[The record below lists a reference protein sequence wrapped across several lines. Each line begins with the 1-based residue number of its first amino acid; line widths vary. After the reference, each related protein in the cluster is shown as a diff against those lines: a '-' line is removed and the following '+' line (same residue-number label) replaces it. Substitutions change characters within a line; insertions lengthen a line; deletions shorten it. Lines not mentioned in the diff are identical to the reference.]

1 MAAPESPV
9 QPSKVIACILNWNN
23 IEDTLECLES
33 VLESDYSSLTVW
45 LVDNGSDEDPT
56 KLVECRYPSV
66 RVLRLGQNNGYGGGH
81 NIALERALAENAAFI
96 LLLNNDV
103 VVAPDMVRQLVDA
116 LEANPDVG
124 MATPRVFFY
133 DRRHEIY
140 WDGGT
145 VDWSRG
151 DVAHESRGLPT
162 RDGLILSEWLDG
174 TSLFVRASVAR
185 QVGLFD
191 DRYFLYY
198 EDAEWSTRAR
208 RAGWS
213 IAVVPE
219 ASCWHK
225 VSRSTGGL
233 TNPRVSYYFTRNRYL
248 YFTSHHLP
256 FGGRRLP
263 LIRYSR
269 VALRDYQRWR
279 HDSKHRRAILE
290 ACFDLV
296 RGRWGCYVPSR
307 NQRLLATLDALA
319 FSVATAGSWLKSAG
333 RACRILKRR
342 SADPT

>member
-1 MAAPESPV
+1 MAASESPA
-9 QPSKVIACILNWNN
+9 QPSKIIACILNWNN

-33 VLESDYSSLTVW
+33 VLQSDYPALTVW

-56 KLVECRYPSV
+56 ELVARRYPSV
-66 RVLRLGQNNGYGGGH
+66 RVLRLDTNNGYGGGN
-81 NIALERALAENAAFI
+81 NIALQRALAEDATFV

-103 VVAPDMVRQLVDA
+103 VVAPDMVRRLVDA
-116 LEANPDVG
+116 LETNPDIG

-133 DRRHEIY
+133 DRRHEVY

-145 VDWSRG
+145 IDWSRG

-174 TSLFVRASVAR
+174 TSLFVRASVVR

-208 RAGWS
+208 RAGWL
-213 IAVVPE
+213 IAVVPN

-225 VSRSTGGL
+225 VSRSTGG
-233 TNPRVSYYFTRNRYL
+233 TMNPRVSYYYTRNRYL
-248 YFTSHHLP
+248 YFTSNQLP
-256 FGGRRLP
+256 LSRRLP

-269 VALRDYQRWR
+269 RAFRDYRRWR
-279 HDSKHRRAILE
+279 HDSQHRRAVLQ
-290 ACFDLV
+290 AWFDLV

-307 NQRLLATLDALA
+307 HQRLLASVDALT
-319 FSVATAGSWLKSAG
+319 FGLVSTVSWLKSAA
-333 RACRILKRR
+333 RTCRILKHR
-342 SADPT
+342 SSDQT

>member
-1 MAAPESPV
+1 MAASESPA

-33 VLESDYSSLTVW
+33 VLQSDYSALTVW
-45 LVDNGSDEDPT
+45 LVDNGSDQDPT
-56 KLVECRYPSV
+56 ELVERQYPSV
-66 RVLRLGQNNGYGGGH
+66 RVLRLGENNGYGGG
-81 NIALERALAENAAFI
+81 NNVALQRALAENATFV

-103 VVAPDMVRQLVDA
+103 VVAPDMVRRLVDA
-116 LEANPDVG
+116 LEANSDIG

-133 DRRHEIY
+133 DRRHEVY

-145 VDWSRG
+145 IDSSGG
-151 DVAHESRGLPT
+151 DVVHDSRGLPT

-174 TSLFVRASVAR
+174 TSLFVRGSVAR

-191 DRYFLYY
+191 HRYFLYY

-208 RAGWS
+208 RAGWV
-213 IAVVPE
+213 IAVVPK

-225 VSRSTGGL
+225 VSRSTGGI

-248 YFTSHHLP
+248 YLASTKLP
-256 FGGRRLP
+256 FGRRLL

-269 VALRDYQRWR
+269 RAFRDYQRWR
-279 HDSKHRRAILE
+279 GDSEHRRAVLE

-296 RGRWGCYVPSR
+296 RGRWGCYVPPR
-307 NQRLLATLDALA
+307 KQRLLATLDALA
-319 FSVATAGSWLKSAG
+319 FSVATAESWLKSAG
-333 RACRILKRR
+333 RTCGMLKRR
-342 SADPT
+342 SSDQT

>member
-1 MAAPESPV
+1 MAASESPV

-33 VLESDYSSLTVW
+33 VLQSDYSSLAVW

-56 KLVECRYPSV
+56 ELVARRYPSV
-66 RVLRLGQNNGYGGGH
+66 RVLRLDQNNGYAGGN
-81 NIALERALAENAAFI
+81 NIALERALAEDATFV

-103 VVAPDMVRQLVDA
+103 VVAPDMVRRLVDA
-116 LEANPDVG
+116 LETYPDIG

-133 DRRHEIY
+133 DRRHEVY

-145 VDWSRG
+145 IDRSRG

-174 TSLFVRASVAR
+174 TSLFVRASVAS

-208 RAGWS
+208 RAGWL
-213 IAVVPE
+213 IAVVPS

-233 TNPRVSYYFTRNRYL
+233 KNPRVSYYYTRNRYL
-248 YFTSHHLP
+248 YLASTKLP
-256 FGGRRLP
+256 FGRRLL

-269 VALRDYQRWR
+269 RAFRDYRRLRD
-279 HDSKHRRAILE
+279 DSEHRRAVLE

-307 NQRLLATLDALA
+307 NQRLLATVDALA
-319 FSVATAGSWLKSAG
+319 FGVALAVSWLKSAARTWG
-333 RACRILKRR
+333 ILKRW
-342 SADPT
+342 SSDQT